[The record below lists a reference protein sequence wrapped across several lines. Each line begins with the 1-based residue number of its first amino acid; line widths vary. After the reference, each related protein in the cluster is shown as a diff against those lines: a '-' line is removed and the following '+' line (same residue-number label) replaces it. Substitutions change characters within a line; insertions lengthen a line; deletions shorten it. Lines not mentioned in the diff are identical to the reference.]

1 MKIHIIIAL
10 VFLLMTTVLKAQNQN
25 ELINIEYRSTAQA
38 SINNE
43 LHNVLNEV
51 NYANSFINFS
61 LNYGHSMKDTSL
73 SMIYSLVYNNV
84 SQELD
89 LLNVTDNEKLAVLP
103 NKYYE
108 YPRFSQLSI
117 STGINKVLKNNW
129 SITGMLTTS
138 IVDDFFKP
146 ELPTSVNFQG
156 LTYVEKEH
164 NKKLSYGLGL
174 FLGQTENRLVPSFV
188 LSFNYQNKKRG
199 IEILFPSNIRMW
211 QMINENSYLE
221 MNAYSNFYSLR
232 YNPDN
237 TVHSMDIISTI
248 PEFTYNYIWDDFL
261 RFKLGVDL
269 PLNTVTI
276 TAKDE
281 IVEYN
286 QFSLG
291 LKLGLSLVID

>member
-1 MKIHIIIAL
+1 
-10 VFLLMTTVLKAQNQN
+10 
-25 ELINIEYRSTAQA
+25 
-38 SINNE
+38 
-43 LHNVLNEV
+43 
-51 NYANSFINFS
+51 
-61 LNYGHSMKDTSL
+61 MKDTSL

-108 YPRFSQLSI
+108 YPQFSQLSI

-129 SITGMLTTS
+129 SITGILTTS

-211 QMINENSYLE
+211 QMINEKSYLE

-232 YNPDN
+232 YNPDSP
-237 TVHSMDIISTI
+237 VHSMDIISTI

-269 PLNTVTI
+269 PLNTVTL

>member
-1 MKIHIIIAL
+1 MNLNFSMVLISLLIANYS
-10 VFLLMTTVLKAQNQN
+10 KAQNQN
-25 ELINIEYRSTAQA
+25 ELINIVYRSTAQA

-43 LHNVLNEV
+43 LHDVLNEV
-51 NYANSFINFS
+51 NYANSFLNFS
-61 LNYGHSMKDTSL
+61 INYGHSFKDTTL
-73 SMIYSLVYNNV
+73 SMTYSLGYNNV
-84 SQELD
+84 SQDLD
-89 LLNVTDNEKLAVLP
+89 LSYVTDNTLLGLLP

-108 YPRFSQLSI
+108 YPQFSQLSI

-146 ELPTSVNFQG
+146 ELPTSVNFGG

-164 NKKLSYGLGL
+164 NQKLSYGLGL

-211 QMINENSYLE
+211 QMINKKSYLE

-237 TVHSMDIISTI
+237 PVHSMDIISTI

-261 RFKLGVDL
+261 RFKIGVDL
-269 PLNTVTI
+269 PLNMVTI